1 MHDAMIDESAK
12 AIKPGSKENRSI
24 LDNHH
29 SKADET
35 TAKWTAVD
43 NVLSFLWMP
52 VLEQS
57 YPNEPPM
64 IESAITY
71 ANRYFTK

>member
-1 MHDAMIDESAK
+1 MIDESAE
-12 AIKPGSKENRSI
+12 AIKPGSKENHSI

-29 SKADET
+29 SKVDET
-35 TAKWTAVD
+35 SAKWTAVD

-52 VLEQS
+52 VSKQS
-57 YPNEPPM
+57 CPNEPPM
-64 IESAITY
+64 TESAIAY